1 MAITLLDRPC
11 ADDVFRARFVPQPT
25 QACRSIGLAW
35 NTDAYMP
42 DWLCMSDLASMAE
55 MQLARDALVDY
66 PSSHSAAMT
75 VVFPFEAGQVH
86 RVIK

>member
-1 MAITLLDRPC
+1 
-11 ADDVFRARFVPQPT
+11 
-25 QACRSIGLAW
+25 
-35 NTDAYMP
+35 MP

-55 MQLARDALVDY
+55 MHLARDALVDY